1 MTTPPLLEV
10 AGLKKHFPV
19 RKGVLSQIV
28 GYVYAVAAVWIVGR
42 ILDRRSTTHTDV
54 ANAEVPHG

>member
-1 MTTPPLLEV
+1 MAFALTYFAEHYV
-10 AGLKKHFPV
+10 FDIV
-19 RKGVLSQIV
+19 V